1 MPGNL
6 KARLARI
13 RDLKYQN
20 EKARPEAA
28 AAQPEIPAK
37 REAPASLCGVPR
49 GFGPEWQSAG
59 YKVLKRSVS
68 VGLPSGFPKSFPKT
82 LAILVPDFFRYVDVK
97 GCFPAAEDL
106 LFFDLET
113 TGLSGGAGTVAF
125 LAAFG
130 RVSQGEAAGG
140 EPRASRSAECAAIV
154 VTQYLLLDYSGE
166 TDFLNAML
174 AEFSSEKSV
183 VSYNGKAFDSQILKT
198 RCLMNGFTPPL
209 YHHAD
214 LLHPARRLW
223 KKILDDCS
231 QKTIETEIL
240 GLDRAGD
247 ISGAEAPEIWFSFLK
262 TGLSERLLGI
272 CDHNLR
278 DIKGLAVMFA
288 ALSFIASSPLNADT
302 QFVFNAEALAIRWRE
317 ALLRR
322 PRFFGPEENETGSR
336 LLDAASSLGSVR
348 TLVIKAKDAE
358 WRLGDFAAAL
368 LYTETAL
375 SRTEAGSEINKKL
388 IHRRERL
395 LRKRRFIQ

>member
-1 MPGNL
+1 MSGNL

-20 EKARPEAA
+20 EKIRPGAAARPET
-28 AAQPEIPAK
+28 PAK
-37 REAPASLCGVPR
+37 GETPVPLRGVPR

-59 YKVLKRSVS
+59 HKVLKRGISAD
-68 VGLPSGFPKSFPKT
+68 LPSGFPKRFPKT
-82 LAILVPDFFRYVDVK
+82 LAILVPDLFRYVDAK
-97 GCFPAAEDL
+97 GCFPAAGDL

-130 RVSQGEAAGG
+130 RVLEGEAAGG
-140 EPRASRSAECAAIV
+140 GPRASRPAEHGAIA

-166 TDFLNAML
+166 SDFLSAVL
-174 AEFSSEKSV
+174 AEFSHEKSV

-209 YHHAD
+209 YHHTD

-223 KKILDDCS
+223 KNILDDCS
-231 QKTIETEIL
+231 QKTIETAIL
-240 GLDRAGD
+240 GLDRDGD

-262 TGLSERLLGI
+262 TGLSEGLLGV
-272 CDHNLR
+272 CDHNAR
-278 DIKGLAVMFA
+278 DIKGLALMFA
-288 ALSFIASSPLNADT
+288 ALSFIASSPLNAGAR
-302 QFVFNAEALAIRWRE
+302 FVFNTGALALRWRE

-322 PRFFGPEENETGSR
+322 PLFFGPEETETGSG
-336 LLDAASSLGSVR
+336 LLDAAASLGSVGA
-348 TLVIKAKDAE
+348 LVIKAKDAE

-375 SRTEAGSEINKKL
+375 SLTETGSEINTRL
-388 IHRRERL
+388 LRRRERL
-395 LRKRRFIQ
+395 LKKNNRF

>member
-1 MPGNL
+1 MSENL

-13 RDLKYQN
+13 RDLKHQK
-20 EKARPEAA
+20 EKIQPAAVTEAA
-28 AAQPEIPAK
+28 HTSATVAHTSAAA
-37 REAPASLCGVPR
+37 RLEALSSLCDVPR
-49 GFGPEWQSAG
+49 GFGPDWQSAG
-59 YKVLKRSVS
+59 YKVLKRGVS
-68 VGLPSGFPKSFPKT
+68 VDLPSGFPKNFPKA
-82 LAILVPDFFRYVDVK
+82 LAILAPDLFRYADAK
-97 GCFPAAEDL
+97 GCFPAPEAL

-130 RVSQGEAAGG
+130 CI
-140 EPRASRSAECAAIV
+140 SRQAERTVLV

-166 TDFLNAML
+166 ADFLNAML
-174 AEFSSEKSV
+174 AEFSPEKSV

-198 RCLMNGFTPPL
+198 RCLMNAFTPPL
-209 YHHAD
+209 YHHTD

-223 KKILDDCS
+223 KKILSDCS

-240 GLDRAGD
+240 GLERDGD
-247 ISGAEAPEIWFSFLK
+247 ISGAEAPEIWFSFLN

-272 CDHNLR
+272 CDHNIR

-288 ALSFIASSPLNADT
+288 ALSYIAFSPLNTDT
-302 QFVFNAEALAIRWRE
+302 QFIFNAEALAIRWRE

-322 PRFFGPEENETGSR
+322 PEFFGPEEIETGNR

-348 TLVIKAKDAE
+348 ALVIKAKDAE

-368 LYTETAL
+368 LYTEAAL
-375 SRTEAGSEINKKL
+375 SRTEAGSEISKKL

-395 LRKRRFIQ
+395 LKKQ